1 MAIGF
6 NKRALY
12 EQRTIPLMRQK
23 NNPRLVKTMRKY
35 SSPDLARP
43 GLEILKHR
51 DAIKSL
57 SLVMLMVMSTF
68 ATIDFFSYS
77 ALAASDQDGDGLT
90 YGLEYLM
97 NTQPNNPDSDND
109 GLPDGWE
116 WQYGLNPLSSQGGDG
131 ATGDPDGDSMTNLM
145 EYNYLMPTGWDSSTT
160 PNVLDKGVWWNG
172 TVPVN
177 NWDEENAMQYT
188 RVACGGSGNDG
199 TGSVILC
206 DEDPVGNICTNG
218 FDDDKDGF
226 IDSADPDND
235 GDLDCSSNDDDGDG
249 IADEDVA
256 GWDTDGDGMPDGWE
270 AANGLN
276 ATQASNADGAN
287 GDPDGDGL
295 SNLMEYVNPTWTT
308 MCGSSPCFRNGP
320 NGLVTETVSPCDP
333 AQGIGPGAC
342 ATFTAEVDGI
352 TSTNPQKADTDG
364 DGLNDSHEALTLLT
378 DPTSSDTDNDGVPDG
393 VEVSGAYGNPPQASD
408 PRDNNTDDD
417 AFDDGAED
425 LNANGILDPGE
436 TDPTRREDSGDAD
449 GDGIQNWEEN
459 LSCTSWDIADTDF
472 GGINDGDERNV
483 SHGTDPCDSMVDYS
497 TSFSSWN
504 ALTSQLTIGD
514 GSGFNPAGG
523 VGWYNASGTLSS
535 FAYATVVNNVIQ
547 GVSNGPGAGVTT
559 VENRNGSFCHYSA
572 TQSGTILTTHSYCD
586 DDYTDSDGDGLA
598 DWQELLGT
606 FGWFSNPT
614 LVDTD
619 GDGVNDY
626 DEARIDGTDP
636 NEPCSNL
643 LDDDLDGLNNY
654 FEANTGCDLSWIG
667 ITNGSQDTWITDTTA
682 ADTDGGGVDDKS
694 EYFDGTNPENDPS
707 DDLLPDDFDGDGI
720 PDAIENQTG
729 TDWTNPDTDGG
740 GMLDGDEC
748 PIQFWFVNCVGAP
761 FNPWDPSDDSFSNE
775 VVFWANNT
783 TGNVDVFSVH
793 RWRQTTNDFYTGT
806 TYAHI
811 GTAHPSS
818 VVNVPTA
825 NKTNLADISFAN
837 DTVLWTIQM
846 NNPIMNGA
854 VPMPDSWTELSFWSD
869 ASASLDVTNDTYM
882 ITVNPGPLSEI
893 WVNNSEFYF
902 DWANNS
908 ASSIASPGFSYE
920 LSLDASFKDLTHI
933 NSGIFNIT
941 NAVIND
947 AGATDAYSKAS
958 AISDFLINGN
968 STTEFKRNYNGSG
981 IPKEEDMSNLLVG
994 SVLEGTCAEFSAAFV
1009 TMARLAGLPA
1019 RYVTGYV
1026 GGTWTGN
1033 GYEVYSGDR
1042 STWGE
1047 VKLQQNSANGNL
1059 DMGWVPFDA
1068 CPAAEEIELVNQTV
1082 SPLTWDR
1089 DGQTNISVS
1098 GQLRFVDNATPI
1110 GEIPLIGYLVPL
1122 NEADLVPGPGGNP
1135 ARIFSSSN
1143 SLQDGNF
1150 TMNGIPT
1157 DAIRP
1162 GIHRLV
1168 VEHLQSGYVSHD
1180 GIVLDVYINVTDDS
1194 VINHTS
1200 PQAIDSPVA
1209 GAGAT
1214 TTIQGLLSFENP
1226 PISWADEIENQTVWL
1241 EFTSSVNGLT
1251 NLSGDVGP
1259 GGVWSIVVDLDPL
1272 EFKTNISA
1280 TLGYSGWLDTS
1291 VTTFTPPQFHL
1302 RPSTHAITL
1311 DIRDAPNLTA
1321 TVEGPLANNSVFV
1334 LNDDIHINGS
1344 SMSIGAT
1351 PVAMLGNLSL
1361 SIRQND
1367 SGMEW
1372 LEVFNFTVNG
1382 SFTITHLLAAA
1393 DTPVAAGVIEIQ
1405 LRFFPDVLLA
1415 TDDANVSI
1423 NAPYWLQ
1430 GILDFSIEAMP
1441 QMRGTPTNVRVQI
1454 EDHRGVIQGFNTV
1467 GDYDFF
1473 FDNNWV
1479 NTTTDPESTVISLS
1493 WDLNSSK
1500 IAYDYILDIS
1510 FNGSQYFQPS
1520 IGQAWLRT
1528 QAEVGWN
1535 LSVGQDWNHLGTST
1549 YIYGDVFDS
1558 VHLTPVLNNDSILTV
1573 LMRLPDGNLI
1583 DIANG
1588 MLNNST
1594 GTFNISV
1601 TMPTNQPSNAYEF
1614 ELLMDFDAVA
1624 PIGGAF
1630 YQLVDLSPPS
1640 DPPQPPN
1647 LPSVLVG
1654 VESEFVVQ
1662 SERPIIIVEMNN
1674 SVFLNASIF
1683 DVADMSNVSDASV
1696 EFVFDY
1702 GNTNQTIA
1710 TIVSDASGNA
1720 SFSWT
1725 PSGISPGYYD
1735 LRMVVHDDL
1744 TDGLSMGNS
1753 RRTGNDTI
1761 VNITVQVDSDFRID
1775 SVPSTVTAGINFN
1788 VLGQVLDA
1796 DNGSRSL
1803 ISAVA
1808 LSAFWLE
1815 NPNETLVEGH
1825 ITSQNGTFN
1834 MSIPTDSLNNGTVR
1848 GQKTLVISVME
1859 GSSPFYLTASTQ
1871 HGILVM
1877 GVSRFENLQPLN
1889 PIIINRGE
1897 TVNMTSKLVES
1908 SNMWQPL
1915 VGYDVAIEFHET
1927 WLAPTITDGEGFANF
1942 THVIPSSHPLGLI
1955 TVNIVFNGSS
1965 DLLST
1970 NANLS
1975 TITIRAATILVVDAI
1990 SANPVA
1996 GQSFDV
2002 SGQVVSDN
2010 GSGLEQRDG
2019 TDLLANILFTLDGN
2033 PTGFTVA
2040 NGTVMTGGFWNAT
2053 ITLSQNFKADSHV
2066 LEASFVPNVNFYLG
2080 SKDNTTFDS
2089 RGYTTLVFL
2098 KPSIDGLGQP
2108 SLNDRTDRG
2117 DNVSIQILLRDNTG
2131 ENVPQQAVMIEIV
2144 GTNIN
2149 ATLTTAANGT
2159 AIGVLNVPSDQSVG
2173 PSDLRVTF
2181 GGIPGTTG
2189 LLGSNATT
2197 QFVVLA
2203 ETNLSISQSPST
2215 LTAGDSFIVNGTLLD
2230 DLGLPLYSN
2239 GVESLAIVHLL
2250 VDGVPVASVE
2260 TNALSGAFSLS
2271 WVLPEDATA
2280 GAHQIEVRFNGGRD
2294 WVDPIGVG
2302 DPANPEYYHPSSD
2315 IVAFNVSVPTKILLI
2330 TPTGDVDREDSMT
2343 IQGRLLDI
2351 VDLPLENLT
2360 IEIWLDG
2367 MWLTNVTTDVDG
2379 MFTAVHAVPADAN
2392 LGPLSLEV
2400 KFTGTTFYLPS
2411 QETGTW
2417 NVFSKVLVT
2426 VDMPSPVAVSQNVSI
2441 TGLVVDN
2448 QLNPIAGHQVE
2459 LNVEGVVVA
2468 VVTTD
2473 AQGQFSYDWT
2483 IPDIFSFGNHTMDAI
2498 VSAQGFYRSDTG
2510 NTTFFLAHRSD
2521 ITLIFDD
2528 GRDATRGDTWEL
2540 SGRLFDI
2547 DTVNRDGLGGMMV
2560 SIVLDDVEVATATTS
2575 EDGTW
2580 NVVIPATMELTRGEH
2595 TFTVIF
2601 TGTNAHLEASESAIA
2616 IVWSNMEITLDET
2629 SSKIVTRSDGT
2640 FAPIVL
2646 TGSIAE
2652 VGGQGEVFENL
2663 VLHIGNG
2670 TDCVNGRD
2678 GASCIGGLLV
2688 TWTNGN
2694 FSITGP
2700 APSWM
2705 ESGSQW
2711 IAIDAPRNDSLYL
2724 NAESISQILYVKIN
2738 ADFNVNIDEVI
2749 EDKDEDITGNVIIT
2763 AQDTGAGVPG
2773 ISVTIYLYD
2782 GNGTQLGNPLQ
2793 PITNENGVA
2802 LINFNSD
2809 PPYGDASRWGEV
2821 SMDIIINDPRLSD
2834 ESLTSFAA
2842 IRQDGFSPQYTYAED
2857 VQEVSTWSYVLML
2870 LIAALGAAGV
2880 VMYRKKKAA
2889 ELMSDAAE
2897 IFAYTAELLAAGDS
2911 IREAIFNCYQDLCS
2925 LLQQRDFL
2933 RRDFETVREFE
2944 VAIRQAMPGIS
2955 NDALIALDNTFEM
2968 ARYSREEM
2976 GGVHQEAAVQALNRM
2991 SAEINQLQAIAPR
3004 T

>member
-1 MAIGF
+1 
-6 NKRALY
+6 
-12 EQRTIPLMRQK
+12 
-23 NNPRLVKTMRKY
+23 MRKY
-35 SSPDLARP
+35 SPPALARP
-43 GLEILKHR
+43 GLQILKHR

-57 SLVMLMVMSTF
+57 SLVMLMLLSTF
-68 ATIDFFSYS
+68 ATIDFYSYS

-97 NTQPNNPDSDND
+97 NTQPNDPDSDND

-116 WQYGLNPLSSQGGDG
+116 WQYGLNPLSSQGIDG

-145 EYNYLMPTGWDSSTT
+145 EYNYLIPSGWDSTT
-160 PNVLDKGVWWNG
+160 TANLLDKGVWWNG

-188 RVACGGSGNDG
+188 RVACGGSGTDG

-206 DEDPVGNICTNG
+206 DEDPVGNICANG

-226 IDSADPDND
+226 VDSADPDND

-249 IADEDVA
+249 VADEDVA

-276 ATQASNADGAN
+276 ATQASNMDGAN

-295 SNLMEYVNPTWTT
+295 TNLMEYVNPSWTT
-308 MCGSSPCFRNGP
+308 MCGTSPCFRNGP
-320 NGLVTETVSPCDP
+320 NGIVTETISPCNP

-342 ATFTAEVDGI
+342 ATITAEVDGI
-352 TSTNPQKADTDG
+352 MSTNPQKADTDG
-364 DGLNDSHEALTLLT
+364 DGLNDSYEALTLLT
-378 DPTSSDTDNDGVPDG
+378 DPTSADTDNDGIDDG
-393 VEVSGAYGNPPQASD
+393 VEVNGAYGNPPQASD
-408 PRDNNTDDD
+408 PRNNNTDGD

-425 LNANGILDPGE
+425 LNGNGIMDAGE

-459 LSCTSWDIADTDF
+459 LSCTTWDVADTDF

-483 SHGTDPCDSMVDYS
+483 SHGTDPCDSIINYS
-497 TSFSSWN
+497 TPLVSWN
-504 ALTSQLTIGD
+504 SGTSQLTVSD
-514 GSGFNPAGG
+514 GSGFNPSGG
-523 VGWYNASGTLSS
+523 VGWYNASGTTSS
-535 FAYATVVNNVIQ
+535 FAYAAVVNNVIQ
-547 GVSNGPGAGVTT
+547 GVSIGPGLGVAT

-572 TQSGTILTTHSYCD
+572 TQAGTILTTGNYCD

-598 DWQELLGT
+598 DWQELLAT
-606 FGWFSNPT
+606 FGWFSNPS
-614 LVDTD
+614 LSDTD

-626 DEARIDGTDP
+626 DEVRRDGTDP
-636 NEPCSNL
+636 TQPCSNL

-654 FEANTGCDLSWIG
+654 FEVTTGCDLSWIG
-667 ITNGSQDTWITDTTA
+667 ISNGSQDVWITDIST
-682 ADTDGGGVDDKS
+682 ADTDGGGVDDTS

-761 FNPWDPSDDSFSNE
+761 FNPWDPTDDTISNE

-783 TGNVDVFSVH
+783 TGAVDVFMMH

-806 TYAHI
+806 TYAHL
-811 GTAHPSS
+811 GTVHPSA
-818 VVNVPTA
+818 VINLPTT
-825 NKTNLADISFAN
+825 NKTDLGDLTFAN
-837 DTVLWTIQM
+837 DTILWTVQM

-854 VPMPDSWTELSFWSD
+854 VPMPDSWTELSFWAD
-869 ASASLDVTNDTYM
+869 AIASLDVSNDTYLV
-882 ITVNPGPLSEI
+882 TVNPGPISEL
-893 WVNNSEFYF
+893 WVNNSEYYF
-902 DWANNS
+902 DWDNNS
-908 ASSIASPGFSYE
+908 ASSIASPGFAYE
-920 LSLDASFKDLTHI
+920 LALDSSFKDLNHT
-933 NSGIFNIT
+933 NSGVFNIT
-941 NAVIND
+941 NAIIND

-968 STTEFKRNYNGSG
+968 LTTEFKRNYNGSG
-981 IPKEEDMSNLLVG
+981 APSEEDLTNILVG
-994 SVLEGTCAEFSAAFV
+994 FALEGTCSEFSTAFV

-1019 RYVTGYV
+1019 RYVTGYA
-1026 GGTWTGN
+1026 GGTWTGS
-1033 GYEVYSGDR
+1033 GYEVYSEHR

-1059 DMGWVPFDA
+1059 DMGWVAFDA
-1068 CPAAEEIELVNQTV
+1068 CPAAEEIEIVNQSA

-1089 DGQTNISVS
+1089 DGQTNLSVS
-1098 GQLRFVDNATPI
+1098 GQLRFVGNSTPI
-1110 GEIPLIGYLVPL
+1110 SEIQLIGYLVPL
-1122 NEADLVPGPGGNP
+1122 DEADQIPGAGGDPG
-1135 ARIFSSSN
+1135 RIFSSSV
-1143 SLQDGNF
+1143 SSSDGNF
-1150 TMNGIPT
+1150 SMNGIPT
-1157 DAIRP
+1157 EAIRP

-1168 VEHLQSGYVSHD
+1168 VEHFQSGYVSHN
-1180 GIVLDVYINVTDDS
+1180 GIVLDMYVNVTDDS
-1194 VINHTS
+1194 MINHTS

-1214 TTIQGLLSFENP
+1214 TIIQGLLLFENP
-1226 PISWADEIENQTVWL
+1226 PTTWDGVIENQTVWL
-1241 EFTSSVNGLT
+1241 EFTSSVSGIT

-1280 TLGYSGWLDTS
+1280 TLGYSGWTDNS

-1302 RPSTHAITL
+1302 RPSTHVITL

-1321 TVEGPLANNSVFV
+1321 TLEGPLANNSVFV
-1334 LNDDIHINGS
+1334 LGDDIFINGS
-1344 SMSIGAT
+1344 AMSIGAT
-1351 PVAMLGNLSL
+1351 PVALLGNLSL
-1361 SIRQND
+1361 SIRQNG

-1382 SFTITHLLAAA
+1382 SFTISHLLVAG
-1393 DTPVAAGVIEIQ
+1393 DTPVAAGEIEIK
-1405 LRFFPDVLLA
+1405 LRFFPDILLA
-1415 TDDANVSI
+1415 TDDANVSV
-1423 NAPYWLQ
+1423 NVPYWLQ
-1430 GILDFSIEAMP
+1430 GILDFSIAAMP
-1441 QMRGTPTNVRVQI
+1441 QMRGTATNVRVQI
-1454 EDHRGVIQGFNTV
+1454 EDHRGVIQGFETIGN
-1467 GDYDFF
+1467 YDFY
-1473 FDNNWV
+1473 FDGNWV
-1479 NTTTDPESTVISLS
+1479 NTTTDPDSTVITLS
-1493 WDLNSSK
+1493 WNLNASK
-1500 IAYDYILDIS
+1500 IAYDYFLDIS

-1520 IGQAWLRT
+1520 IGVGTLRT

-1535 LSVGQDWNHLGTST
+1535 ISVGQDWNHLGTTT
-1549 YIYGDVFDS
+1549 YIYGDIFDP
-1558 VHLTPVLNNDSILTV
+1558 VHLTPITGNDSILTI
-1573 LMRLPDGNLI
+1573 LMQLPDGNVL
-1583 DIANG
+1583 DISQG

-1601 TMPTNQPSNAYEF
+1601 TMPINHPSNAYDF
-1614 ELLMDFDAVA
+1614 SLAMDFDAVA
-1624 PIGGAF
+1624 QVGGAF
-1630 YQLVDLSPPS
+1630 YQLLDLNPPS

-1654 VESEFVVQ
+1654 IESEFVIQ
-1662 SERPIIIVEMNN
+1662 SERSKVIVEMNN

-1683 DVADMSNVSDASV
+1683 DVADMSNVSDATV
-1696 EFVFDY
+1696 EFIFDY
-1702 GNTNQTIA
+1702 GNTNIS
-1710 TIVSDASGNA
+1710 IGSVISDGFGNVSL
-1720 SFSWT
+1720 SWS
-1725 PSGISPGYYD
+1725 PVGISPGYYD
-1735 LRMVVHDDL
+1735 LRMVVYDDL
-1744 TDGLSMGNS
+1744 TDGLSQGNS
-1753 RRTGNDTI
+1753 RRYGNDSI
-1761 VNITVQVDSDFRID
+1761 VNITVQVNSDFRID
-1775 SVPSTVTAGINFN
+1775 SIPNTVTAGINFN

-1796 DNGSRSL
+1796 DNGSRPL
-1803 ISAVA
+1803 ISGVA
-1808 LSAFWLE
+1808 LTIFWLE
-1815 NPNETLVEGH
+1815 NPNETLIEGY
-1825 ITSQNGTFN
+1825 ITSSNGTFN
-1834 MSIPTDSLNNGTVR
+1834 ISIPTDTLNNGTVR
-1848 GQKTLVISVME
+1848 GMKTLVISVVE
-1859 GSSPFYLTASTQ
+1859 GSSPFYLTASSQ

-1889 PIIINRGE
+1889 PIIINRGDS
-1897 TVNMTSKLVES
+1897 VNITSKLVES

-1915 VGYDVAIEFHET
+1915 AGYDVAIEFHET

-1942 THVIPSSHPLGLI
+1942 THVIPTSHPLGLI
-1955 TVNIVFNGSS
+1955 SVNIVFNGSS

-1970 NANLS
+1970 NVNLS
-1975 TITIRAATILVVDAI
+1975 TITIRAVTILVVDAI

-2002 SGQVVSDN
+2002 SGRVVSDN

-2019 TDLLANILFTLDGN
+2019 TNLMSNILFKLDGN
-2033 PTGFTVA
+2033 PTEFTVA
-2040 NGTVMTGGFWNAT
+2040 NGSVMTGGFWNAT
-2053 ITLSQNFKADSHV
+2053 ITLSQTFMAGNHV
-2066 LEASFVPNVNFYLG
+2066 VEASYVPNVNFYLG
-2080 SKDNTTFDS
+2080 SNDNTTFDS
-2089 RGYTTLVFL
+2089 RGYTTLVFI

-2108 SLNDRTDRG
+2108 SLNDRTNRG
-2117 DNVSIQILLRDNTG
+2117 DNVSLQILLRDNTG
-2131 ENVPQQAVMIEIV
+2131 ESVPQQAITVEII
-2144 GTNIN
+2144 GTSIS
-2149 ATLTTAANGT
+2149 AVFTTANNGT
-2159 AIGVLNVPSDQSVG
+2159 ALGILNVPSNLSVG
-2173 PSDLRVTF
+2173 PADLRVTF

-2203 ETNLSISQSPST
+2203 ETNLTITQSPSS
-2215 LTAGDSFIVNGTLLD
+2215 LTAGDSFTVNGTLLD
-2230 DLGLPLYSN
+2230 DLGLPLYVN
-2239 GVESLAIVHLL
+2239 GIESLAIVHLL
-2250 VDGVPVASVE
+2250 VDGIPVSSVE
-2260 TNALSGAFSLS
+2260 TDAMSGAFSLS
-2271 WVLPEDATA
+2271 WVLPEDTSA
-2280 GAHQIEVRFNGGRD
+2280 GAHQIEVRFTGGRD

-2302 DPANPEYYHPSSD
+2302 DPANPDYYHPSSD

-2343 IQGRLLDI
+2343 IQGRLLDL
-2351 VDLPLENLT
+2351 VDEPLPNMV

-2367 MWLTNVTTDVDG
+2367 KWLTNVTTDVDG
-2379 MFTAVHAVPADAN
+2379 MFTAVHAVPANAN
-2392 LGPLSLEV
+2392 LGPLSLETR
-2400 KFTGTTFYLPS
+2400 FTGTTFFLPS
-2411 QETGTW
+2411 QESGTW

-2426 VDMPSPVAVSQNVSI
+2426 VEMPSPVAVSQNISI
-2441 TGLVVDN
+2441 TGSVVDN
-2448 QLNPIAGHQVE
+2448 QLNPIFGHQVE
-2459 LNVEGVVVA
+2459 LNVEGVLIA
-2468 VVTTD
+2468 IVTTD
-2473 AQGQFSYDWT
+2473 AQGEFSYDWT

-2498 VSAQGFYRSDTG
+2498 SPAQGFYRSNTG
-2510 NTTFFLAHRSD
+2510 NTTFFLAHRSGV
-2521 ITLIFDD
+2521 TLIFDD
-2528 GRDATRGDTWEL
+2528 GRDATRGDTWAL

-2547 DTVNRDGLGGMMV
+2547 DTVNRDGLEGMML
-2560 SIVLDDVEVATATTS
+2560 SIILDDVEVATATTDNS
-2575 EDGTW
+2575 GVW
-2580 NVVIPATMELTRGEH
+2580 SVVIPATMELSRGEH
-2595 TFTVIF
+2595 TFTVSF
-2601 TGTNAHLEASESAIA
+2601 AGTNAHLEASTNAIA
-2616 IVWSNMEITLDET
+2616 IVWSDMVINIDET
-2629 SSKIVTRSDGT
+2629 SSKIVIRSDGT
-2640 FAPIVL
+2640 FAPIIL

-2652 VGGQGEVFENL
+2652 IGGQGEVFENL

-2670 TDCVNGRD
+2670 TDCVNNRE
-2678 GASCIGGLLV
+2678 GASCIGGLLI
-2688 TWTNGN
+2688 TWLNGN
-2694 FSITGP
+2694 FSVSGP

-2711 IAIDAPRNDSLYL
+2711 ISIDAPRNDSLYL
-2724 NAESISQILYVKIN
+2724 NGESISQILFVKVN
-2738 ADFNVNIDEVI
+2738 ADFSITIDKVV
-2749 EDKDEDITGNVIIT
+2749 EDKNEDISGTVIIT
-2763 AQDTGAGVPG
+2763 AQDTGAGIPG

-2782 GNGTQLGNPLQ
+2782 GNNTQLSNPLQ
-2793 PITNENGVA
+2793 KITDENGRVE
-2802 LINFNSD
+2802 IVFNSD

-2834 ESLTSFAA
+2834 ESLATFAA
-2842 IRQDGFSPQYTYAED
+2842 IRQDGFAPDYSYADD
-2857 VQEVSTWSYVLML
+2857 VQEVSMWAYVLML

-2880 VMYRKKKAA
+2880 VLYKRKKSA
-2889 ELMSDAAE
+2889 ELMADAAE

-2955 NDALIALDNTFEM
+2955 NDALVAMDNTFEM

-2991 SAEINQLQAIAPR
+2991 SAEISQLQTITAR